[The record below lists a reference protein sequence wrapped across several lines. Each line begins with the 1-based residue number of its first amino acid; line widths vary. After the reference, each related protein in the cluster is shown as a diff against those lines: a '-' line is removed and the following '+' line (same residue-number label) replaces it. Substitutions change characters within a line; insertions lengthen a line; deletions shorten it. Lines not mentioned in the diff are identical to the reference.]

1 MFNKARIK
9 TMFAAC
15 LAGIAVL
22 PTIAFAQAS
31 NAGGVMSGMIS
42 QLGPAAD
49 LLMGGAFIFGI
60 VIAIAAIAKFKAY
73 ADDSQRNK
81 IGPAL
86 IMLAIAGLCIGLPA
100 AIKIS
105 QNSTVGG
112 DSAALGRSY
121 RNF

>member
-1 MFNKARIK
+1 MKNKFIAGVVAF
-9 TMFAAC
+9 FALPSVA
-15 LAGIAVL
+15 LAQSGR
-22 PTIAFAQAS
+22 
-31 NAGGVMSGMIS
+31 NAGESMKGMFD
-42 QLGPAAD
+42 QMGPAAD

-112 DSAALGRSY
+112 AANSLTRGSY
-121 RNF
+121 TSIGG